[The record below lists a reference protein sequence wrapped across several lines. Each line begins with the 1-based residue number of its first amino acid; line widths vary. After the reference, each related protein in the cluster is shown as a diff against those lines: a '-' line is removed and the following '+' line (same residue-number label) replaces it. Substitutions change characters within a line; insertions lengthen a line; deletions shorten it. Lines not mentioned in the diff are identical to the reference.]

1 SRRTSGMEL
10 IKERRATEPHLSSPA
25 GSASAADRRHR
36 AEDSYSQASTSSYFH
51 SSSPRRTEERWH
63 YQQKQQHQQQNPE
76 GLYRLDTKLHYN
88 NLGRTGLRVSRIG
101 LGTWVTFA
109 GQIDDS
115 VADDLL
121 TLAYSCGINLF
132 DTAEVYASGGAE
144 ELLGRLLQQKPWR
157 RSSYVISTKI
167 HQWGGAAASEG
178 GLSRK
183 RIVEGLRDSL
193 RRLRMTYVD
202 LVFASR
208 PDPGTPMEEIV
219 RAFTFCIN
227 QGWAFYWGTSSCSN
241 ICRSPVAF
249 YENKIAIILLLS
261 AGTYRWTPAEIMEAH
276 SVSRQFNLIPPSA
289 EQLEYNLL
297 QRDKLQSHLPELQ
310 SRLGLGAVTFS
321 PLACGILSGKYE
333 GGVPV
338 GSRASVP
345 GQPINQSINQAM
357 NQPACSY
364 SWLRDKI
371 LSEEGRLQQQMLRQL
386 SPVCEQLSCSLA
398 QLSIAWCLSNADAH
412 CVLLGASCATQL
424 YEDILAVTLAPRLIP
439 ELLAEID
446 CIL

>member
-25 GSASAADRRHR
+25 GSASAASLASGGGIRRHR

-121 TLAYSCGINLF
+121 TLAYACGINLF

-227 QGWAFYWGTSSCSN
+227 QGWAFYWGTS
-241 ICRSPVAF
+241 
-249 YENKIAIILLLS
+249 
-261 AGTYRWTPAEIMEAH
+261 RWTPVEIMEAH

-345 GQPINQSINQAM
+345 G
-357 NQPACSY
+357 Y

-412 CVLLGASCATQL
+412 CVLLGASCAAQL
-424 YEDILAVTLAPRLIP
+424 YEDILALTLAPRLTP